1 MDYEKYVFNRKE
13 LFNYLIMAIV
23 CVLMIAKL
31 FYGKY
36 LYAVLLSPL
45 IIVIL
50 RIKKLQLKRERKEK
64 LEAQFKDMLMGMAD
78 AMSAGASSVT
88 ALKESYKEMLGMHGY
103 NSYICQEL
111 RIILS
116 GIKLNVPLEKL
127 LKNFAE
133 RANIEDLNLFVAV
146 FEIAQKKGGNMI
158 HVVKNVAD
166 NIRQKSEVKEEIRVA
181 INGKKY
187 EQKIM
192 STVPV
197 ILIGY
202 MLISSPGFLNVMY
215 ETWMGKGIMTIGL
228 IAYVLAI
235 VWAQRIMDVEI

>member
-1 MDYEKYVFNRKE
+1 
-13 LFNYLIMAIV
+13 
-23 CVLMIAKL
+23 
-31 FYGKY
+31 
-36 LYAVLLSPL
+36 
-45 IIVIL
+45 
-50 RIKKLQLKRERKEK
+50 
-64 LEAQFKDMLMGMAD
+64 
-78 AMSAGASSVT
+78 
-88 ALKESYKEMLGMHGY
+88 MHGY

>member
-50 RIKKLQLKRERKEK
+50 RIKKLQLKRKRKEE

-88 ALKESYKEMLGMHGY
+88 ALKESYKEGMHGY

>member
-50 RIKKLQLKRERKEK
+50 RIKKLQLKRKRKEK

-88 ALKESYKEMLGMHGY
+88 GMHGY

-202 MLISSPGFLNVMY
+202 MLISSPGFLNVI
-215 ETWMGKGIMTIGL
+215 KVFL
-228 IAYVLAI
+228 LP
-235 VWAQRIMDVEI
+235 

>member
-50 RIKKLQLKRERKEK
+50 RIKKLQLKRKRKEK
-64 LEAQFKDMLMGMAD
+64 LEEQFKDMLMGMAD

-146 FEIAQKKGGNMI
+146 FEIAQKKGG
-158 HVVKNVAD
+158 
-166 NIRQKSEVKEEIRVA
+166 VKEEIRVA

>member
-50 RIKKLQLKRERKEK
+50 RIKKLQLKRKRKEK

-146 FEIAQKKGGNMI
+146 FEIA
-158 HVVKNVAD
+158 D

-228 IAYVLAI
+228 IAYILAI
-235 VWAQRIMDVEI
+235 VWSQRIMDIEI

>member
-23 CVLMIAKL
+23 FELMIAKL

-36 LYAVLLSPL
+36 LYAVILSPL

-50 RIKKLQLKRERKEK
+50 RIKKLQLKRKRN
-64 LEAQFKDMLMGMAD
+64 KDMLMGMAD

-146 FEIAQKKGGNMI
+146 FEIAQKKGGNII
-158 HVVKNVAD
+158 HIVKNVAD